1 MREVGAFEAKNKLGH
16 LLDLVEQG
24 EEVIITRHGKE
35 VARLVPARPTR
46 SREQA
51 HAALRR
57 IRERAES
64 AQAWPL
70 RLGRVEIVPGSRSPM
85 SLVLDSSATLAWIY
99 SDETTERIRRLFDAV
114 ADDGAVVP
122 ALWRLEVANSLTVA
136 VRRGRIDAD
145 FRRAAL
151 VDLALL
157 DITTDD
163 QTGVQA
169 WGETLNMADRF
180 QLTVYDAAYLELA
193 ERRTLPLATLDAD
206 LRAAA
211 KALGVRLVETDDP

>member
-1 MREVGAFEAKNKLGH
+1 MREVGAFEAKNRLGH

-24 EEVIITRHGKE
+24 EVVVITRHGKQ
-35 VARLVPARPTR
+35 VARLVPARPIR

-51 HAALRR
+51 REAIATNPRPRR
-57 IRERAES
+57 A

-70 RLGRVEIVPGSRSPM
+70 RLVRLEILPGRGSSV

-99 SDETTERIRRLFDAV
+99 SDETTEPIRRVFQAV

-122 ALWRLEVANSLTVA
+122 ALWRLEIANSLTVA
-136 VRRGRIDAD
+136 VRRGRIDAN

-151 VDLALL
+151 TDLAFL

-163 QTGVQA
+163 HTDVHA
-169 WGETLNMADRF
+169 WGETLNVADRF

-193 ERRTLPLATLDAD
+193 QRRTLPLATLDSE
-206 LRAAA
+206 LGTAA
-211 KALGVRLVETDDP
+211 KALGLRVVGTD